1 MITIDT
7 RLLGAFKNAY
17 GIVPRSPNDF
27 KSVKI
32 LDNFIYGMDKY
43 YYIKI
48 PDWIELKQG
57 DFSIIG
63 EMTNLHTLLFKCS
76 DNLNIDDFSF
86 LQKCVKLKRLDVS
99 RTNFADCAILQQ
111 LPSLKY
117 ARLPEMDRLV
127 NTQVLDTI
135 KARIEIAEPVLNVYN
150 MEEEKMAESEKNIFV
165 SEKVKKLVEAI
176 KEKTR
181 TISYA
186 LVIQKDS
193 RPDIFDSKFG
203 GVPYWDKNKEYPQDL
218 EGSKM
223 MLLAQINFDRAEVDE
238 RLPQQG
244 MLQFFI
250 SNDDLFGADFDKHDV
265 QETFRIV
272 YHESIDYTMTREFV
286 LDMGIP
292 VCTDANI
299 DYTPVFK
306 EAAVNIVRK
315 ETYMDEHDIR
325 FSEVFRETVKEQ
337 LGEDIGSLSAWNYLD
352 KEEYSYLYDSLT
364 DTGHHMLGY
373 PFFTQYDPRD
383 NADYYD
389 TVLLQIDSEMIDK
402 EDYVLWGDCGVANF
416 FINSEALAKRD
427 FSRVLYNWD
436 CY

>member
-325 FSEVFRETVKEQ
+325 
-337 LGEDIGSLSAWNYLD
+337 
-352 KEEYSYLYDSLT
+352 
-364 DTGHHMLGY
+364 
-373 PFFTQYDPRD
+373 
-383 NADYYD
+383 
-389 TVLLQIDSEMIDK
+389 
-402 EDYVLWGDCGVANF
+402 
-416 FINSEALAKRD
+416 
-427 FSRVLYNWD
+427 
-436 CY
+436 